1 MAVPLLA
8 SLARF
13 VAGNTAKGVGIK
25 SILNGIRFS
34 GKNGKLKV
42 NLDVSF
48 AEIDAWAK
56 SMAIDTVELM
66 EKSYGRACYG
76 LRQKFR

>member
-1 MAVPLLA
+1 MALPVIAALT
-8 SLARF
+8 RF
-13 VAGNTAKGVGIK
+13 VAANTARSVGIK
-25 SILNGIRFS
+25 SLLNGIRFS

-56 SMAIDTVELM
+56 QMNIDTEKLM
-66 EKSYGRACYG
+66 NKSFGRACFG